1 MGEVGRGSKREG
13 LYVYRPLI
21 DIVVQQKPT
30 QYCKTAVLKLK
41 NCSPGPIRE
50 GQRETYSQ
58 VSPTQVS
65 MMDFTGRL

>member
-1 MGEVGRGSKREG
+1 MGVVGRGSQREG

-30 QYCKTAVLKLK
+30 KYCKTAVLKLK

-50 GQRETYSQ
+50 GQRETYSP